1 MGFGG
6 GRMSSMA
13 GGTSRCMDLPAGH
26 LLASEAWWSHAFVRP
41 VVPIFAACL
50 VATALAAGLKLA
62 APVTE
67 RPASV
72 EPAGHIVNVANKGSR
87 LETTAAV
94 IATQTLEP
102 PATSAYALASTSD
115 TLVVDMRAAALD
127 TPGTKGKPTIGLA
140 SYYWQGTKTA
150 SGERFNAHDLTAA
163 HRTLPFG
170 TRVRVT
176 SLATGRSVT
185 VRINDRGPFVDGRI
199 VDISRG
205 AAQSLGMI
213 DRGVTKVKL
222 DVLQ

>member
-1 MGFGG
+1 
-6 GRMSSMA
+6 
-13 GGTSRCMDLPAGH
+13 MDLPAGH

-41 VVPIFAACL
+41 VAPIFAACL
-50 VATALAAGLKLA
+50 VATALAAASKSV

-72 EPAGHIVNVANKGSR
+72 EPAGHTVNVASKGSR

-94 IATQTLEP
+94 IAAQTPEP
-102 PATSAYALASTSD
+102 PATSAYALASASD
-115 TLVVDMRAAALD
+115 TPFVNMRAAVIG
-127 TPGTKGKPTIGLA
+127 TPATKGKTTIGVA

-150 SGERFNAHDLTAA
+150 SGERFNPSDMTAA

-176 SLATGRSVT
+176 SLETGRSVT
-185 VRINDRGPFVDGRI
+185 VRINDRGPFIDGRI